1 MKAML
6 LAAGRGERM
15 RPLTDEHP
23 KPLLKAGGKPLIVWH
38 LEKLATAGL
47 TEVIINHAWLGEQI
61 PAALG
66 DGSAFGLKLRY
77 SAEPEALETAG
88 GIRQALPMLTEGEP
102 DDAPF
107 AVISSDA
114 WSDADYG
121 CLPGVARMLQTEG
134 ARCWCLMVDNP
145 GHHQRG
151 DFMLQ
156 DGHLKLAPPP
166 GPEPDAGTSAGHEPR
181 PRADA
186 GHASREAQDGDGD
199 ADADGATLTYAGIG
213 VFTPSMFDPIPA
225 GTRSPLRPWLEDA
238 IRAGLARGHYH
249 RGIWFD
255 IGTPARL
262 AELDRR
268 LLGRDAQTRS

>member
-23 KPLLKAGGKPLIVWH
+23 KPLLMAGGKPLIVWH
-38 LEKLATAGL
+38 LEKLAAAGFA
-47 TEVIINHAWLGEQI
+47 EVIINHAWLGEQI
-61 PAALG
+61 PATLG
-66 DGSAFGLKLRY
+66 DGNAFGLKLRY

-88 GIRQALPMLTEGEP
+88 GIAKALPMLTEGEA

-114 WSDADYG
+114 WSDADYS
-121 CLPGVARMLQTEG
+121 CLPEVARMIRTEG

-156 DGHLKLAPPP
+156 DGHLKLAEPPA
-166 GPEPDAGTSAGHEPR
+166 GEDAAINP
-181 PRADA
+181 
-186 GHASREAQDGDGD
+186 HASASAET
-199 ADADGATLTYAGIG
+199 TLTYAGIG
-213 VFTPSMFDPIPA
+213 VFTPSMFAQIPA

-268 LLGRDAQTRS
+268 LLSRDGQPSP